1 MGPGVESTE
10 VVRKVIIRVISKLI
24 TRLIRKV
31 ISTCTRS
38 RTTLLMRQLMS
49 FERASPWICAEQ
61 LATPP
66 PPMRATIGATPG
78 RYECHH
84 EWRGRGS
91 QFGTGKKG
99 QERQVIL
106 RPKNIR

>member
-1 MGPGVESTE
+1 
-10 VVRKVIIRVISKLI
+10 
-24 TRLIRKV
+24 
-31 ISTCTRS
+31 
-38 RTTLLMRQLMS
+38 MS

-66 PPMRATIGATPG
+66 PPMRATIGATPAPTPPSQRPGWRGRG